1 MGVWRDGKVE
11 IIPNDMGNRTT
22 PSVVAFTENYRL
34 IGEAAKAQIT
44 TNPQNTVFDA
54 KRLIGRKYHDQIVQ
68 NDLKHWPF
76 KLVADEHDNPLIEV
90 QFMGKTQHFT
100 CGMGYV

>member
-1 MGVWRDGKVE
+1 MINRYSCVGVWKDDRVE
-11 IIPNDMGNRTT
+11 IIPN
-22 PSVVAFTENYRL
+22 E
-34 IGEAAKAQIT
+34 AQIT

-76 KLVADEHDNPLIEV
+76 KLVADEHDNPIIQV
-90 QFMGKTQHFT
+90 QYMGETRNFT
-100 CGMGYV
+100 CGKCIFKQ

>member
-1 MGVWRDGKVE
+1 ME

-68 NDLKHWPF
+68 NDL
-76 KLVADEHDNPLIEV
+76 
-90 QFMGKTQHFT
+90 
-100 CGMGYV
+100 

>member
-1 MGVWRDGKVE
+1 ME

-44 TNPQNTVFDA
+44 TNPQNTVFFFFC
-54 KRLIGRKYHDQIVQ
+54 LIGRKYHDQIVQ

-100 CGMGYV
+100 CGME